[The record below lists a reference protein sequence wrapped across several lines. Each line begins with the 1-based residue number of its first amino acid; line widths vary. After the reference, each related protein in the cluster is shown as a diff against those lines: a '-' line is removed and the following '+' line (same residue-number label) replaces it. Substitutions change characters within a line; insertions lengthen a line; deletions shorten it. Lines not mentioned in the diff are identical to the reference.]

1 MTSATDVGKHMI
13 GITFSCLFFF
23 FSFSSSFL
31 GFDITS
37 LILIMYVI
45 FSLLHLAELNC
56 KIETRRLQISV
67 SSWNL
72 IVNVSFVTNHCYMC
86 FVMEPQEGFKNFG
99 TALSH
104 SQSIIPLCRCLI
116 FQQTA
121 LAHWLWKVGKHVHE
135 YLEVYFSLLSQTHL
149 LDGSFVICLSKIA
162 KIHF

>member
-1 MTSATDVGKHMI
+1 MGRHDCDFFLLLAL
-13 GITFSCLFFF
+13 LFFF
-23 FSFSSSFL
+23 FFL
-31 GFDITS
+31 FFLVFEVDITS
-37 LILIMYVI
+37 LILIMYII

-72 IVNVSFVTNHCYMC
+72 TVNISVVTNHCYMC
-86 FVMEPQEGFKNFG
+86 FVMEPQEAFEIFS

-121 LAHWLWKVGKHVHE
+121 IAHWVWKVGKHARE

-149 LDGSFVICLSKIA
+149 LDRNLIICLSKIA